1 MRWSTL
7 RLGIALVLGLHLL
20 SGQAAWGADQELTV
34 SAAASLT
41 NAFSE
46 IGHRFENLHSETK
59 VIFNF
64 AASGAL
70 LQQIARGAPVDVFAA
85 AEQQTM
91 NRAQEQRL
99 MVPASRK
106 NFVGNRLVLIAPQG
120 SKLILSGLGDLE
132 LPSVKRIAL
141 GNPAT
146 VPAGRYAQEGLT
158 GAGLWETL
166 QPKLIFG
173 ASVRQVL
180 DYVSRGEVEA
190 GFVFATEAAIAPG
203 KVKTL
208 AEIKT
213 QEAIVYPVA
222 LVAASPKKDLGQKFL
237 NFLSSPEG
245 MAILEKYGFVRP

>member
-1 MRWSTL
+1 M
-7 RLGIALVLGLHLL
+7 ALVLALHLL
-20 SGQAAWGADQELTV
+20 SGQAAWGAAQELTV
-34 SAAASLT
+34 SAAASLA

-70 LQQIARGAPVDVFAA
+70 LQQISQGAPVDVFAA
-85 AEQQTM
+85 ADQQTM

-99 MVPASRK
+99 IVPASRK
-106 NFVGNRLVLIAPQG
+106 NFVCNRLVLIAPHG
-120 SKLILSGLGDLE
+120 RKLTLSGLGDLE
-132 LPSVKRIAL
+132 LPLVKRVAL

-146 VPAGRYAQEGLT
+146 VPAGRYAQEGLIR
-158 GAGLWETL
+158 AGLWETL

-190 GFVFATEAAIAPG
+190 GFVFSTDAAIVPG
-203 KVKTL
+203 KVKIL
-208 AEIKT
+208 AEIKM
-213 QEAIVYPVA
+213 QQAIVYPVA
-222 LVAASPKKDLGQKFL
+222 LVAASPKQDLGQQFL

-245 MAILEKYGFVRP
+245 MAIFEKYGFVRP